1 MHRSSRFAV
10 RRSAT
15 PGSAIPSRALRPIAG
30 RPLARSRFAAGIRP
44 FVAAELEAAGKA
56 EVLGD
61 AAEAF
66 ARLER
71 AHVLGQRS
79 TVEHVRVHWRML
91 RWGLRYRRPM
101 EVVGQVLRIAGA
113 ATKTAVGWVLTG
125 NTGGADVSA
134 FRTQPVPPD
143 LQALIDRAAGRPS

>member
-1 MHRSSRFAV
+1 MYRSNLFAV
-10 RRSAT
+10 RCFS
-15 PGSAIPSRALRPIAG
+15 G
-30 RPLARSRFAAGIRP
+30 RRFTVGIRP
-44 FVAAELEAAGKA
+44 FVAAELNAASKA
-56 EVLGD
+56 DVLGD
-61 AAEAF
+61 AAESF

-71 AHVLGQRS
+71 AHVLGQAS

-143 LQALIDRAAGRPS
+143 LQAQIDRAAGRPS